1 MKAKDLKQLSAQE
14 LDKKLRETR
23 EELVKLRV
31 AKQAG
36 QVENPS
42 HLRVL
47 RQTIARIE
55 TFLVQKKQGAA
66 A

>member
-1 MKAKDLKQLSAQE
+1 MKVKDLKQLSSQE

-55 TFLVQKKQGAA
+55 TFLKQKQNAA

>member
-1 MKAKDLKQLSAQE
+1 MKVKDLKQLSVQE
-14 LDKKLRETR
+14 LGKKLSETR

-36 QVENPS
+36 QVENPA

-55 TFLVQKKQGAA
+55 TFLKQKQNAA

>member
-1 MKAKDLKQLSAQE
+1 MKAKDLKQLSVQE
-14 LDKKLRETR
+14 LEKKLRETR

-55 TFLVQKKQGAA
+55 TFITQKAA
-66 A
+66 AA